1 MRSRR
6 VSTDCRRCVP
16 KAAADGARFRLA
28 DDRGQSSVEYT
39 LVVFALLAV
48 IVACSLL
55 WRTLDEGLFVSHAA
69 AGASHH
75 IGRGSPGAVADVL
88 LY

>member
-1 MRSRR
+1 MRLPR
-6 VSTDCRRCVP
+6 VSTGCKRRAP
-16 KAAADGARFRLA
+16 KAAVDGARLRLA
-28 DDRGQSSVEYT
+28 GDRGQSSVEYA

-55 WRTLDEGLFVSHAA
+55 WRTLDEGLFVSHAT

-75 IGRGSPGAVADVL
+75 VGRGSPGAVVDVL